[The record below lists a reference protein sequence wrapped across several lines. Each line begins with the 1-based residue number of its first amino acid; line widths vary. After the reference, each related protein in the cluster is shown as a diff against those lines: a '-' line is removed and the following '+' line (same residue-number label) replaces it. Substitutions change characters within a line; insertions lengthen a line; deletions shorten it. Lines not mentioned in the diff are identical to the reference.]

1 MPERVLGDQLKPIDS
16 VETEPADVIHGRDIA
31 GDSLTNRIVDSLV
44 LLVVELSKRTGNKV
58 FLRLET
64 IRLCRVDD
72 PVSPSKAELVGNLVE
87 EETETECGVFI
98 HGLCFV
104 VVGF

>member
-1 MPERVLGDQLKPIDS
+1 MPERVLGDQLKAVDS
-16 VETEPADVIHGRDIA
+16 VETEPADIIHGGDIA
-31 GDSLTNRIVDSLV
+31 GHSLSNRILDSLV
-44 LLVVELSKRTGNKV
+44 LLVVELAKGTGNKV

-72 PVSPSKAELVGNLVE
+72 SVSTGKAKLVGELVE